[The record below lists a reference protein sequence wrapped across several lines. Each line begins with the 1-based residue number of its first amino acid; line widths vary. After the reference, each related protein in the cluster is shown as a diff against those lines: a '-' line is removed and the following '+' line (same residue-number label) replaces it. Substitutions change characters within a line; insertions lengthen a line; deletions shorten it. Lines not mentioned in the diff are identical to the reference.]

1 MLSNTAVPI
10 YYSQFR
16 DKVLRGEIPVN
27 ENVSMEM
34 NRIDWLI
41 SSPNVYYDPAPLDG
55 YIKFCEKE
63 LTLVDGSPLFLLDTF
78 KLWAEQLLCWYEYV
92 TEPVFY
98 PDRGYVLEKRPK
110 RLVNKQFIITSRA
123 SAKSLYCTTM
133 QAYFLVVDKT
143 TTNQI
148 TTAPTMRQAEEVT
161 NVFSTAITIS
171 RGPLFKFL
179 TAGSLQNT
187 TGSKANRPKLASTKK
202 GIQNFITNS
211 KLEIYPWSIDKLQ
224 GLRTKVSTLDEWL
237 SGDIREDPVGAIE
250 QGSYKIKD
258 YVIIAVSSEGT
269 VRNGIGDTMK
279 MELMSILKGEYQ
291 NPHVSIW
298 HYRLDDIKEVAD
310 PAYWPKAIPN
320 IGKTV
325 SYETIQRE
333 VERAEHSPSA
343 RNDILAKW
351 FGIPCEG
358 YTYFFTYEETLPHKR
373 REFWQMPCSL
383 GIDLSRG
390 DDFCAFTF
398 VFPLGPDEFGIKTR
412 CYIST
417 KTFNG
422 LSRALR
428 EKYID
433 FINEG
438 SLVVLE
444 GITLDLST
452 TVYDDL
458 DQYIQSMEYD
468 VRSVGYDPYQA
479 KEFMD
484 RWIVE
489 NGDYAVEKVIQGA
502 KTESVPLGE
511 LKDLAETRRLIFDQS
526 IMSFCMGNAIALVDT
541 NDNKKLYKRRSD
553 EKIDSVSA
561 MLDGY
566 VAFKLNRETFE

>member
-10 YYSQFR
+10 MYGQFR
-16 DKVLRGEIPVN
+16 EDVLRGKIPVN
-27 ENVSMEM
+27 EYISMEM
-34 NRIDWLI
+34 NRTDALI
-41 SSPNVYYDPAPLDG
+41 ASPNVYYDPTPLEG
-55 YIKFCEKE
+55 YTKFCERE
-63 LTLVDGSPLFLLDTF
+63 LTLVDGSPLYLLDTF
-78 KLWAEQLLCWYEYV
+78 KLWAESLLCWYEYV

-98 PDRGYVLEKRPK
+98 PDRGYVLERRPK
-110 RLVNKQFIITSRA
+110 RLRNKQIIITSRA
-123 SAKSLYCTTM
+123 SAKSLYCTTI
-133 QAYFLVVDKT
+133 QGYFLVVDKT

-161 NVFSTAITIS
+161 NVLSTAITIS

-179 TAGSLQNT
+179 TSGSLQNT
-187 TGSKANRPKLASTKK
+187 TGSKAKRQKLCSTKK

-211 KLEIYPWSIDKLQ
+211 ILEIRPWSIDKLQ
-224 GLRTKVSTLDEWL
+224 GLRCKVATLDEWL
-237 SGDIREDPVGAIE
+237 SGDIREDPIGAIE
-250 QGSYKIKD
+250 QGAAKIRD

-279 MELMSILKGEYQ
+279 MEMLDILKGKYQ
-291 NPHVSIW
+291 NPHESIW
-298 HYRLDDIKEVAD
+298 YYRLDDVKEVAD
-310 PAYWPKAIPN
+310 PALWPKAIPN

-358 YTYFFTYEETLPHKR
+358 YTYFFTYEETKPHRR

-398 VFPLGPDEFGIKTR
+398 VFPLGPDEYGVKTR
-412 CYIST
+412 CYISM
-417 KTFNG
+417 KTFNE
-422 LSRALR
+422 LSKALR
-428 EKYID
+428 DKYLE

-458 DQYIQSMEYD
+458 EEYINQNEYD

-484 RWIVE
+484 RYIAE
-489 NGDYAVEKVIQGA
+489 NGEYAVEKVIQGA

-526 IMSFCMGNAIALVDT
+526 IMSFCMGNAIAMEDT
-541 NDNKKLYKRRSD
+541 NGNRKLYKRRAD

-561 MLDGY
+561 MLDAY
-566 VAFKLNRETFE
+566 VSYKLNREAFE

>member
-10 YYSQFR
+10 AYGKFR
-16 DKVLRGEIPVN
+16 ERVLRGEVPVN
-27 ENVSMEM
+27 EYISMEM
-34 NRIDWLI
+34 NRTDALI
-41 SSPNVYYDPAPLDG
+41 ASPNVYYDPAPLEG
-55 YIKFCEKE
+55 YTKFCEKE
-63 LTLVDGSPLFLLDTF
+63 LTLVDGSPLYLLDTF
-78 KLWAEQLLCWYEYV
+78 KLWAESLLCWYEYV

-98 PDRGYVLEKRPK
+98 PDRGYVLERRPK
-110 RLVNKQFIITSRA
+110 RLRNKQVIITSRA
-123 SAKSLYCTTM
+123 SAKSLYCTTIHG
-133 QAYFLVVDKT
+133 YFLVVDKT

-161 NVFSTAITIS
+161 NVLSTAIAIS

-179 TAGSLQNT
+179 TSGSLQNT
-187 TGSKANRPKLASTKK
+187 TGSKANRQKLCSTKK

-211 KLEIYPWSIDKLQ
+211 ILEIRPWSIDKLQ
-224 GLRTKVSTLDEWL
+224 GLRCKVATLDEWL
-237 SGDIREDPVGAIE
+237 SGDIREDPIGAIE
-250 QGSYKIKD
+250 QGAAKIRD

-269 VRNGIGDTMK
+269 VRNGVGDTMK
-279 MELMSILKGEYQ
+279 MEMLDILKGKYQ
-291 NPHVSIW
+291 NPHESIW
-298 HYRLDDIKEVAD
+298 YYRLDDVKEVAD
-310 PAYWPKAIPN
+310 PALWPKAIPN

-343 RNDILAKW
+343 KNDILAKW

-358 YTYFFTYEETLPHKR
+358 YTYFFTYEETKPHRR
-373 REFWQMPCSL
+373 REFWQMRCSL

-398 VFPLGPDEFGIKTR
+398 LFPLGPDEYGVKTR
-412 CYIST
+412 CYISM
-417 KTFNG
+417 KTFNELG
-422 LSRALR
+422 KALR
-428 EKYID
+428 DKYLE

-438 SLVVLE
+438 SLVVLD

-458 DQYIQSMEYD
+458 DEYIQQNEYD
-468 VRSVGYDPYQA
+468 IRSVGYDPYQA
-479 KEFMD
+479 KEFME
-484 RWIVE
+484 RYIAE
-489 NGDYAVEKVIQGA
+489 NSEYGVEKVVQGA

-526 IMSFCMGNAIALVDT
+526 IMSFCMGNAVASIDT
-541 NDNKKLYKRRSD
+541 NGNRKLVKQRSD

-561 MLDGY
+561 MLDAY
-566 VAFKLNRETFE
+566 VSYKLNRDAFE

>member
-10 YYSQFR
+10 MYGQFR
-16 DKVLRGEIPVN
+16 DDVLRGKIPVN
-27 ENVSMEM
+27 EYISMEM
-34 NRIDWLI
+34 NRTDALI
-41 SSPNVYYDPAPLDG
+41 ASPNVYYDPAPLEG
-55 YIKFCEKE
+55 YTKFCERE
-63 LTLVDGSPLFLLDTF
+63 LTLVDGSPLYLLDTF
-78 KLWAEQLLCWYEYV
+78 KLWAESLLCWYEYV

-98 PDRGYVLEKRPK
+98 PDRGYVLERRPK
-110 RLVNKQFIITSRA
+110 RLRNKQIIITSRA
-123 SAKSLYCTTM
+123 SAKSLYCTTI
-133 QAYFLVVDKT
+133 QGYFLVVDKT

-161 NVFSTAITIS
+161 NVLSTAITIS

-187 TGSKANRPKLASTKK
+187 TGSKAKRQKLCSTKK

-211 KLEIYPWSIDKLQ
+211 ILEIRPWSIDKLQ
-224 GLRTKVSTLDEWL
+224 GLRCKVATLDEWL
-237 SGDIREDPVGAIE
+237 SGDIREDPIGAIE
-250 QGSYKIKD
+250 QGAAKIRD

-279 MELMSILKGEYQ
+279 MEMLDILKGKYQ
-291 NPHVSIW
+291 NPHESIW
-298 HYRLDDIKEVAD
+298 YYRLDDVKEVAD
-310 PAYWPKAIPN
+310 PALWPKAIPN

-358 YTYFFTYEETLPHKR
+358 YTYFFTYEETKPHRR

-398 VFPLGPDEFGIKTR
+398 VFPLGPDEYGVKTR
-412 CYIST
+412 CYISM
-417 KTFNG
+417 KTFND
-422 LSRALR
+422 LSKALR
-428 EKYID
+428 DKYLE

-458 DQYIQSMEYD
+458 EEYINQNEYD

-484 RWIVE
+484 RYIAE
-489 NGDYAVEKVIQGA
+489 NGEYAVEKVIQGA

-526 IMSFCMGNAIALVDT
+526 IMSFCMGNAIAMEDT
-541 NDNKKLYKRRSD
+541 NGNRKLYKRRAD

-561 MLDGY
+561 MLDAY
-566 VAFKLNRETFE
+566 VSYKLNREAFE

>member
-10 YYSQFR
+10 AYGKFR
-16 DKVLRGEIPVN
+16 ERVLRGEVPVN
-27 ENVSMEM
+27 EYISMEM
-34 NRIDWLI
+34 NRTDALI
-41 SSPNVYYDPAPLDG
+41 ASPNVYYDPAPLEG
-55 YIKFCEKE
+55 YTKFCEKE
-63 LTLVDGSPLFLLDTF
+63 LTLVDGSPLYLLDTF
-78 KLWAEQLLCWYEYV
+78 KLWAESLLCWYEYV

-98 PDRGYVLEKRPK
+98 PDRGYVLERRPK
-110 RLVNKQFIITSRA
+110 RLRNKQVIITSRA
-123 SAKSLYCTTM
+123 SAKSLYCTTIHG
-133 QAYFLVVDKT
+133 YFLVVDKT

-161 NVFSTAITIS
+161 NVLSTAIAIS

-179 TAGSLQNT
+179 TSGSLQNT
-187 TGSKANRPKLASTKK
+187 TGSKANRQKLCSTKK

-211 KLEIYPWSIDKLQ
+211 ILEIRPWSIDKLQ
-224 GLRTKVSTLDEWL
+224 GLRCKVATLDEWL
-237 SGDIREDPVGAIE
+237 SGDIREDPIGAIE
-250 QGSYKIKD
+250 QGAAKIRD

-269 VRNGIGDTMK
+269 VRNGVGDTMK
-279 MELMSILKGEYQ
+279 MEMLDILKGKYQ
-291 NPHVSIW
+291 NPHESIW
-298 HYRLDDIKEVAD
+298 YYRLDDVKEVAD
-310 PAYWPKAIPN
+310 PALWPKAIPN

-343 RNDILAKW
+343 KNDILAKW

-358 YTYFFTYEETLPHKR
+358 YTYFFTYEETKPHRR
-373 REFWQMPCSL
+373 REFWQMRCSL

-398 VFPLGPDEFGIKTR
+398 LFPLGPDEYGVKTR
-412 CYIST
+412 CYISM
-417 KTFNG
+417 KTFNELG
-422 LSRALR
+422 KALR
-428 EKYID
+428 DKYLE

-438 SLVVLE
+438 SLVVLD

-458 DQYIQSMEYD
+458 DEYIQQNEYD
-468 VRSVGYDPYQA
+468 IRSVGYDPYQA
-479 KEFMD
+479 KEF
-484 RWIVE
+484 VE
-489 NGDYAVEKVIQGA
+489 RYIAENSEYGVEKVVQGA

-526 IMSFCMGNAIALVDT
+526 IMSFCMGNAVASIDT
-541 NDNKKLYKRRSD
+541 NGNRKLVKQRSD

-561 MLDGY
+561 MLDAY
-566 VAFKLNRETFE
+566 VSYKLNRDAFE

>member
-10 YYSQFR
+10 AYGQFR
-16 DKVLRGEIPVN
+16 DQVLRGEKPVN
-27 ENVSMEM
+27 EYISMEM
-34 NRIDWLI
+34 NRTDALI
-41 SSPNVYYDPAPLDG
+41 ASPNVYYDPAPLEG
-55 YIKFCEKE
+55 YIKFCERE
-63 LTLVDGSPLFLLDTF
+63 LTLVDGSPIYLLDTF
-78 KLWAEQLLCWYEYV
+78 KLWAESLLCWYEYV

-98 PDRGYVLEKRPK
+98 PDRGYVLERRPK
-110 RLVNKQFIITSRA
+110 RLRNKQIIITSRA
-123 SAKSLYCTTM
+123 SAKSLYCTTI
-133 QAYFLVVDKT
+133 QGYFLVVDKT

-161 NVFSTAITIS
+161 NVLSTAITIS

-179 TAGSLQNT
+179 TSGSLQNT
-187 TGSKANRPKLASTKK
+187 TGSKAKRQKLCSTKK

-211 KLEIYPWSIDKLQ
+211 ILEIRPWSIDKLQ
-224 GLRTKVSTLDEWL
+224 GLRCKVATLDEWL
-237 SGDIREDPVGAIE
+237 SGDIREDPIGAIE
-250 QGSYKIKD
+250 QGAAKIRD

-279 MELMSILKGEYQ
+279 MEMLDILKGKYQ
-291 NPHVSIW
+291 NPHESIW
-298 HYRLDDIKEVAD
+298 YYRLDDVKEVAD
-310 PAYWPKAIPN
+310 PALWPKAIPN

-358 YTYFFTYEETLPHKR
+358 YTYFFTYEETKPHRR

-398 VFPLGPDEFGIKTR
+398 VFPLGPDEYGVKTR
-412 CYIST
+412 CYISM
-417 KTFNG
+417 KTFND
-422 LSRALR
+422 LSKALR
-428 EKYID
+428 DKYLE

-458 DQYIQSMEYD
+458 EEYINQNEYD

-484 RWIVE
+484 RYIAE
-489 NGDYAVEKVIQGA
+489 NGEYAVEKVVQGA

-541 NDNKKLYKRRSD
+541 NGNRKLYKRRAD

-561 MLDGY
+561 MLDAY
-566 VAFKLNRETFE
+566 VSYKLNREAFE

>member
-10 YYSQFR
+10 AYGQFR
-16 DKVLRGEIPVN
+16 DQVLRGEKPVN
-27 ENVSMEM
+27 EYISMEM
-34 NRIDWLI
+34 NRTDALI
-41 SSPNVYYDPAPLDG
+41 ASPNVYYDPAPLEG
-55 YIKFCEKE
+55 YTKFCERE
-63 LTLVDGSPLFLLDTF
+63 LTLVDGSPLYLLDTF
-78 KLWAEQLLCWYEYV
+78 KLWAESLLCWYEYV

-98 PDRGYVLEKRPK
+98 PDRGYVLERRPK
-110 RLVNKQFIITSRA
+110 RLRNKQIIITSRA
-123 SAKSLYCTTM
+123 SAKSLYCTTI
-133 QAYFLVVDKT
+133 QGYFLVVDKT

-161 NVFSTAITIS
+161 NVLSTAITIS

-179 TAGSLQNT
+179 TSGSLQNT
-187 TGSKANRPKLASTKK
+187 TGSKAKRQKLCSTKK

-211 KLEIYPWSIDKLQ
+211 ILEIRPWSIDKLQ
-224 GLRTKVSTLDEWL
+224 GLRCKVATLDEWL
-237 SGDIREDPVGAIE
+237 SGDIREDPIGAIE
-250 QGSYKIKD
+250 QGAAKIRD

-279 MELMSILKGEYQ
+279 MEMLDILKGKYQ
-291 NPHVSIW
+291 NPHESIW
-298 HYRLDDIKEVAD
+298 YYRLDDVKEVAD
-310 PAYWPKAIPN
+310 PALWPKAIPN

-358 YTYFFTYEETLPHKR
+358 YTYFFTYEETKPHRR

-398 VFPLGPDEFGIKTR
+398 VFPLGPDEYGVKTR
-412 CYIST
+412 CYISM
-417 KTFNG
+417 KTFND
-422 LSRALR
+422 LSKALR
-428 EKYID
+428 DKYLE

-458 DQYIQSMEYD
+458 DEYINQNEYD

-484 RWIVE
+484 RYIAE
-489 NGDYAVEKVIQGA
+489 NGEYAVEKVIQGA

-541 NDNKKLYKRRSD
+541 NGNRKLYKRRAD

-561 MLDGY
+561 MLDAY
-566 VAFKLNRETFE
+566 VSYKLNREAFE

>member
-10 YYSQFR
+10 AYGKFR
-16 DKVLRGEIPVN
+16 ERVLRGEVPVN
-27 ENVSMEM
+27 EYISMEM
-34 NRIDWLI
+34 NRTDALI
-41 SSPNVYYDPAPLDG
+41 ASPNVYYDPAPLEG
-55 YIKFCEKE
+55 YTKFCEKE
-63 LTLVDGSPLFLLDTF
+63 LTLVDGSPLYLLDTF
-78 KLWAEQLLCWYEYV
+78 KLWAESLLCWYEYV

-98 PDRGYVLEKRPK
+98 PDRGYVLERRPK
-110 RLVNKQFIITSRA
+110 RLRNKQIIITSRA
-123 SAKSLYCTTM
+123 SAKSLYCTTIHG
-133 QAYFLVVDKT
+133 YFLVVDKT

-161 NVFSTAITIS
+161 NVLSTAIAIS

-179 TAGSLQNT
+179 TSGSLQNT
-187 TGSKANRPKLASTKK
+187 TGSKANRQKLCSTKK

-211 KLEIYPWSIDKLQ
+211 ILEIRPWSIDKLQ
-224 GLRTKVSTLDEWL
+224 GLRCKVATLDEWL
-237 SGDIREDPVGAIE
+237 SGDIREDPIGAIE
-250 QGSYKIKD
+250 QGAAKIRD

-269 VRNGIGDTMK
+269 VRNGVGDTMK
-279 MELMSILKGEYQ
+279 MEMLDILKGKYQ
-291 NPHVSIW
+291 NPHESIW
-298 HYRLDDIKEVAD
+298 YYRLDDVKEVAD
-310 PAYWPKAIPN
+310 PALWPKAIPN

-343 RNDILAKW
+343 KNDILAKW

-358 YTYFFTYEETLPHKR
+358 YTYFFTYEETKPHRR
-373 REFWQMPCSL
+373 REFWQMRCSL

-398 VFPLGPDEFGIKTR
+398 LFPLGPDEYGVKTR
-412 CYIST
+412 CYISM
-417 KTFNG
+417 KTFNELG
-422 LSRALR
+422 KALR
-428 EKYID
+428 DKYLE

-438 SLVVLE
+438 SLVVLD

-458 DQYIQSMEYD
+458 DEYIRQNEYD
-468 VRSVGYDPYQA
+468 IRSVGYDPYQA
-479 KEFMD
+479 KEFME
-484 RWIVE
+484 RYIAE
-489 NGDYAVEKVIQGA
+489 NSEYGVEKVVQGA

-526 IMSFCMGNAIALVDT
+526 IMSFCMGNAVASVDT
-541 NDNKKLYKRRSD
+541 NGNRKLVKQRSD

-561 MLDGY
+561 MLDAY
-566 VAFKLNRETFE
+566 VSYKLNRDAFE